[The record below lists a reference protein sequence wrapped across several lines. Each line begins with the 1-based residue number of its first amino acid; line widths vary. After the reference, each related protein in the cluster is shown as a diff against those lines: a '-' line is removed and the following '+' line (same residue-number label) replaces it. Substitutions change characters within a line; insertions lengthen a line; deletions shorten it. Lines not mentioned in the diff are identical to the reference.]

1 MDFNSFIYFVL
12 YSLYMKAL
20 LIILTLPFLSF
31 AQATPKKDQ
40 LKAKRICANAVT
52 LFNEGQSSNAYML
65 LKQAVALD
73 PNNANAFYWLAATE
87 YDLRSYNYAK
97 EHSDQALKLL
107 SGAATLDELYL
118 ASQIE
123 LALSQASTAK
133 THLAKAKTLI
143 KKEKD
148 FELLGFAALE
158 KQCAFYLAQQAKA
171 TNFQGQ
177 VLAPELNT
185 KYDEYGPILSA
196 DGQTLYFTT
205 RNPDSKGANLNP
217 DDQRFF
223 EDIYQASTALDDNGK
238 WTRSFSYNDLL
249 NTEGF
254 DALSYV
260 SQDGLLALGTLNT
273 TASKEASTQGSD
285 IFELAAEANGIWD
298 DKRIINEIP
307 DLNTSYFDGSPTK
320 TDTVWIDEFTYIEE
334 LYFVSDREAEKF
346 ATDIYVALK
355 INGIWQAEVKALG
368 RSINTEGRET
378 TPYVTPDGQFLF
390 FASDG
395 HEGMGG
401 YDIFVCKRE
410 GKEWSTPVNLG
421 AAINTT
427 LDDTHFQIAADQ
439 LRVIWASV
447 SEIDGLFS
455 YNLFEAP
462 IGVIQSTEK

>member
-1 MDFNSFIYFVL
+1 M
-12 YSLYMKAL
+12 
-20 LIILTLPFLSF
+20 
-31 AQATPKKDQ
+31 
-40 LKAKRICANAVT
+40 
-52 LFNEGQSSNAYML
+52 
-65 LKQAVALD
+65 
-73 PNNANAFYWLAATE
+73 
-87 YDLRSYNYAK
+87 
-97 EHSDQALKLL
+97 
-107 SGAATLDELYL
+107 
-118 ASQIE
+118 
-123 LALSQASTAK
+123 
-133 THLAKAKTLI
+133 THLAKAKTLV

-158 KQCAFYLAQQAKA
+158 KQCAFYLAQKAKA
-171 TNFQGQ
+171 TDFQGQ

-238 WTRSFSYNDLL
+238 WTRFFSYNDLL

-254 DALSYV
+254 DALSFV
-260 SQDGLLALGTLNT
+260 SKDGLLALGTLNT
-273 TASKEASTQGSD
+273 TASKEANTQGSD
-285 IFELAAEANGIWD
+285 IFELTAEANGVWD

-307 DLNTSYFDGSPTK
+307 GLNTSYFEGSPSK
-320 TDTVWIDEFTYIEE
+320 TDTVWIDEYTYVEE

-346 ATDIYVALK
+346 ATDIYVAQR

-410 GKEWSTPVNLG
+410 GKEWSTPINLG

-439 LRVIWASV
+439 IRILWASV

-462 IGVIQSTEK
+462 IGVIQTTEK

>member
-1 MDFNSFIYFVL
+1 MR
-12 YSLYMKAL
+12 AL
-20 LIILTLPFLSF
+20 LLFICLPFLGFS
-31 AQATPKKDQ
+31 QAIPKKDK
-40 LKAKRICANAVT
+40 LKAKRITANANA
-52 LFNEGQSSNAYML
+52 LFDEGQSTNAYML

-73 PNNANAFYWLAATE
+73 STNADAFFLLATTE
-87 YDLRSYNYAK
+87 FDLRSYSYAQ
-97 EHSDQALKLL
+97 EHCNKALVLF
-107 SGAATLDELYL
+107 GTNTNEDHLYL
-118 ASQIE
+118 AGLI
-123 LALSQASTAK
+123 ALS
-133 THLAKAKTLI
+133 LADSEKAKQLCDQAKKLI
-143 KKEKD
+143 KSEKD
-148 FELLGFAALE
+148 YKLLGFELLEEQSNFALLQSSI
-158 KQCAFYLAQQAKA
+158 KNQRQLLGG
-171 TNFQGQ
+171 T
-177 VLAPELNT
+177 LNT
-185 KYDEYGPILSA
+185 NYDEYGPILSK

-205 RNPDSKGANLNP
+205 RNPNAKGANLNP

-238 WTRSFSYNDLL
+238 WTRFFSNNDLL

-260 SQDGLLALGTLNT
+260 SKDGLLALGTLNT

-285 IFELAAEANGIWD
+285 IFELTAETNGIWD

-307 DLNTSYFDGSPTK
+307 GLNTSYFDGSPTK
-320 TDTVWIDEFTYIEE
+320 TDTVWIDEFTYVEE

-346 ATDIYVALK
+346 ATDIYVAQK

-378 TPYVTPDGQFLF
+378 TPHVTPDGQFLF

-410 GKEWSTPVNLG
+410 GKEWSAPVTLG
-421 AAINTT
+421 AAIITT

-462 IGVIQSTEK
+462 IGVIQTTEK

>member
-1 MDFNSFIYFVL
+1 MDFNSFIYFVF
-12 YSLYMKAL
+12 YSLQMKAL
-20 LIILTLPFLSF
+20 LIILFLPFLSF
-31 AQATPKKDQ
+31 TQVTPKKDQ

-52 LFNEGQSSNAYML
+52 LLNEGQSSNAYML

-73 PNNANAFYWLAATE
+73 PNNANAFYWLAASE

-107 SGAATLDELYL
+107 SSAATLDELYL

-123 LALSQASTAK
+123 MALSQASTAM
-133 THLAKAKTLI
+133 THLAKAKTLV

-158 KQCAFYLAQQAKA
+158 KQCAFYLAQKAKA
-171 TNFQGQ
+171 TDFQGQ

-205 RNPDSKGANLNP
+205 RNPDSRGANLNP

-223 EDIYQASTALDDNGK
+223 EDIYLASTALDDNGK
-238 WTRSFSYNDLL
+238 WTRFFSYNDLL

-260 SQDGLLALGTLNT
+260 SKDGLLALGTLNT

-285 IFELAAEANGIWD
+285 IFELTAEANGVWD

-307 DLNTSYFDGSPTK
+307 GLNTSYFEGSPSK
-320 TDTVWIDEFTYIEE
+320 TDTIWIDENTYVEE

-346 ATDIYVALK
+346 ATDIYVAQK

-410 GKEWSTPVNLG
+410 GKEWSAPVNLG

-462 IGVIQSTEK
+462 IGVIQSSEK

>member
-12 YSLYMKAL
+12 YSLFMKAL
-20 LIILTLPFLSF
+20 LVILILPFLSF
-31 AQATPKKDQ
+31 AQATSKKDQ
-40 LKAKRICANAVT
+40 LKAKRITTNAVT

-73 PNNANAFYWLAATE
+73 PTNANAFYWLATTE

-107 SGAATLDELYL
+107 SSAATLDELYL

-123 LALSQASTAK
+123 LALGQAATAM
-133 THLAKAKTLI
+133 THLDKAKTLV

-148 FELLGFAALE
+148 FELLGFAALQQ
-158 KQCAFYLAQQAKA
+158 QCVFYLAQKAKGIA
-171 TNFQGQ
+171 FQGQ

-185 KYDEYGPILSA
+185 KYDEYGHILSA

-223 EDIYQASTALDDNGK
+223 EDIYQAGTDLDNNGQ
-238 WTRSFSYNDLL
+238 WVRNFGNADLL

-260 SQDGLLALGTLNT
+260 SKDGLLALGTLNT
-273 TASKEASTQGSD
+273 TASKEESTQGSD
-285 IFELAAEANGIWD
+285 IFELSTETPFNWD
-298 DKRIINEIP
+298 DKRIIADIP
-307 DLNTSYFDGSPTK
+307 ELNTSYFEGSPSK
-320 TDTVWIDEFTYIEE
+320 TDTIWLDEFTYLEE

-346 ATDIYVALK
+346 ATDIYVAQK

-368 RSINTEGRET
+368 RGINTEGRET

-395 HEGMGG
+395 HAGMGG
-401 YDIFVCKRE
+401 YDLFICKRE
-410 GKEWSTPVNLG
+410 GKEWSAPINLG

-439 LRVIWASV
+439 LKIIWASV